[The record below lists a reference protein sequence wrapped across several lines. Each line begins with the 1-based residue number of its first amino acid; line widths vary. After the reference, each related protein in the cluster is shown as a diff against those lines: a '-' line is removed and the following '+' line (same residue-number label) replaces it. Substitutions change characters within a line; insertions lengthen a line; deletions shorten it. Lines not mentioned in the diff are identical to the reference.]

1 MAGPDI
7 DRNPMQ
13 TSVPKV
19 KVNSDL
25 NFSRLIY
32 GTWRLTD
39 PHVDPSTYTPEALLD
54 RIQACLSLGITT
66 FDLADIYGGGGHEC
80 EKCFGAALKL
90 KPELRENMQL
100 VTKCDIRFPNP
111 SAPNVKVK
119 HYDTSKKYLISQVE
133 DSLKCVGVE
142 YFDALLIHRP
152 DPLMD
157 ADEVAQ
163 AMNQLKQQAKVRYFG
178 VSNFTPSQFDLL
190 QSRLEFPL
198 ITNQIEMSVLHVD
211 PLFDGSLDQCQKLRI
226 SPMIWSPLAGGSIF
240 TAQDTVSTRT
250 RKAMQEVAQELKASI
265 DQVAFAWLLRHP
277 AKVLPIIGTNDPNRL
292 KSAAAS
298 FKLDMSRQQWF
309 KILEAFKGHECA

>member
-1 MAGPDI
+1 MAGPLIEKIQD
-7 DRNPMQ
+7 
-13 TSVPKV
+13 SVVPQV
-19 KVNSDL
+19 QVNSEL
-25 NFSRLIY
+25 KFSRLIY

-39 PHVDPSTYTPEALLD
+39 PPVDPSTYKPESLLQ
-54 RIQACLSLGITT
+54 RIRACLSLGITT

-80 EKCFGAALKL
+80 EKCFGDALKL

-111 SAPNVKVK
+111 SAPDVKVK
-119 HYDTSKKYLISQVE
+119 HYDTSKQYILSQVQ
-133 DSLKCVGVE
+133 DSLKFVGVE

-157 ADEVAQ
+157 ADEVAE
-163 AMNQLKQQAKVRYFG
+163 AMNQLKQEGKVRYFG

-226 SPMIWSPLAGGSIF
+226 CPMIWSPLAGGSIF
-240 TAQDTVSTRT
+240 KAEDPVSSRT
-250 RKAMQEVAQELKASI
+250 RKAIEDVAHELKANI

-277 AKVLPIIGTNDPNRL
+277 AKLLPIIGTNDPNRL
-292 KSAAAS
+292 KSAAES
-298 FKLDMSRQQWF
+298 VNLDMSRQQWF
-309 KILEAFKGHECA
+309 KILEAFNGQECA